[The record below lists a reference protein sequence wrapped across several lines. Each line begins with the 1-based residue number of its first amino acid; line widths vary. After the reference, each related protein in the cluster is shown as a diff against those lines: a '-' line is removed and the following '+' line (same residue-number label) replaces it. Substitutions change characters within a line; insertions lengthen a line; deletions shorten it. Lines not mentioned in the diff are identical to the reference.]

1 MPNKR
6 KIGDEYEQMAVIY
19 LRKHGYR
26 IKERNFRCKFGE
38 VDIIAKKGNYLV
50 FIEVKFRSSNV
61 YGTPAEAV
69 NYAKQRR
76 ISNVA
81 SFYLYKNK
89 YPADTPVRF
98 DVAAISEEG
107 IRIIENAFPYCGR
120 YMA

>member
-38 VDIIAKKGNYLV
+38 VDIIAEKGKYLV